1 MAEAL
6 NVGLN
11 VKVDAVAGSGKTTS
25 VLHTARKLQGKRV
38 LLLTYNARLKHECRA
53 KRDNHGLHNLEV
65 HSYHSMGVKY
75 YSPVAKDD
83 SGLRQILGEDKPSK
97 KKIHFDLV
105 VIDEAQDMAPLYCE
119 FLHKVLQD
127 NTAAGEPQLLDIG
140 DHRQCIY
147 EFMGADER
155 HLTLAHK
162 GVFASQREWKQLRL
176 GTSYRLTG
184 NMATFINDVVL
195 GHNW

>member
-1 MAEAL
+1 M
-6 NVGLN
+6 GLN

-25 VLHTARKLQGKRV
+25 VLHTARELQGKRV
-38 LLLTYNARLKHECRA
+38 LLLTYNARLKRECRA
-53 KRDNHGLHNLEV
+53 KQDALGLHNLEV
-65 HSYHSMGVKY
+65 HSYHSLGVKY
-75 YSPVAKDD
+75 YSPAAMDD
-83 SGLRQILGEDKPSK
+83 AGLRQVVDKDK
-97 KKIHFDLV
+97 LKGKGKIHFDLV
-105 VIDEAQDMAPLYCE
+105 VVDEAQDMAPLYCE

-127 NTAAGEPQLLDIG
+127 NTASGEPQLLVIG

-147 EFMGADER
+147 DYKGADER
-155 HLTLAHK
+155 HLTLPHK

-184 NMATFINDVVL
+184 NMATFINAVVL